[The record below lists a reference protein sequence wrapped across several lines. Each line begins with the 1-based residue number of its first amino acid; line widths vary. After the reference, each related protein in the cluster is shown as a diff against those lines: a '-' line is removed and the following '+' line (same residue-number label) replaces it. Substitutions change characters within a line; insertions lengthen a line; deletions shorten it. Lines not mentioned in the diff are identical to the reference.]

1 MEQYIAYNLALG
13 IVRTSSKTK
22 QELGRTFARILGFH
36 PGPLGKDGGIDGV
49 IIPEDGRLVY
59 FQSKLS
65 QLELTV
71 DHAKILYAD
80 IMYHKAEISVMLSGV
95 GYKKT
100 FKDRLFGHPY
110 INPGSIHLLTLVD
123 ILAKTDSYDLAV
135 QDIPKLKLIEE
146 INWKQFK

>member
-13 IVRTSSKTK
+13 IVRTSSKRK

-49 IIPEDGRLVY
+49 IREDGRLFY

-65 QLELTV
+65 QSELTV

-80 IMYHKAEISVMLSGV
+80 MMYHRAEISVMLSGV

-110 INPGSIHLLTLVD
+110 LKPESIHLLSLVD
-123 ILAKTDSYDLAV
+123 ILSKTDSYQLAI
-135 QDIPKLKLIEE
+135 QYIPKLKLVEE

>member
-13 IVRTSSKTK
+13 IVRTSSKRK

-49 IIPEDGRLVY
+49 IREDGRLFY

-65 QLELTV
+65 QSELTV

-80 IMYHKAEISVMLSGV
+80 MMYHRAEISVMLSGV

-110 INPGSIHLLTLVD
+110 LKPESIHLLSLVD
-123 ILAKTDSYDLAV
+123 ILSKTDSYQLAI
-135 QDIPKLKLIEE
+135 QDIPKLKLVEE

>member
-13 IVRTSSKTK
+13 IVRTSSKRK

-49 IIPEDGRLVY
+49 IREDGRLFY

-65 QLELTV
+65 QSELTV

-80 IMYHKAEISVMLSGV
+80 IMYHRAEISVMLSGV

-110 INPGSIHLLTLVD
+110 LKPESIHLLSLVD
-123 ILAKTDSYDLAV
+123 ILSKTDSYQLAI
-135 QDIPKLKLIEE
+135 QDIPKLKLVEE